1 MSPLSL
7 SLPATHPE
15 YLAMTVVAAT
25 VVVTCFCIYTSC
37 LDIFSIRSTN
47 PWTTKTAQL
56 FTHHHARRHTNLP
69 LRCQSLQASWI
80 QWLFC
85 YRGSYD
91 ISDSQSDGNCREIVN
106 TCAGDVSLSN
116 SHPCDTDDVCN
127 PETYVKWR
135 PNEEGDICGIK
146 RQPIAH
152 IPQQWIKLSS
162 ARWIDTVSIERVAI
176 PQVQPNISN
185 KAASITTATPTPA
198 TTPTKNSSISSSS
211 PRVKSSI
218 SHCVNGRTPQSRSH
232 MEADPLGNDA
242 LKTVANNTTD
252 SVEAT
257 VRQCTSH
264 PLPTTDTHCMEDLV
278 VHSTPT
284 TYSMAV
290 LPNIL
295 VPATQG
301 LASDILLI
309 PSTCTCKKD
318 PTISLVPVI
327 STYDITP
334 RIDTHPLLHAAY
346 FIDTLVE
353 FTLGVTAVICVT
365 LALTIKIGVEAALGC
380 NEMPKRSEESRYI
393 QVFMEQQAWQDEL
406 DRRIARARRIIDAE
420 ETALIALDTP
430 A

>member
-1 MSPLSL
+1 
-7 SLPATHPE
+7 
-15 YLAMTVVAAT
+15 
-25 VVVTCFCIYTSC
+25 
-37 LDIFSIRSTN
+37 
-47 PWTTKTAQL
+47 
-56 FTHHHARRHTNLP
+56 
-69 LRCQSLQASWI
+69 
-80 QWLFC
+80 
-85 YRGSYD
+85 
-91 ISDSQSDGNCREIVN
+91 
-106 TCAGDVSLSN
+106 
-116 SHPCDTDDVCN
+116 
-127 PETYVKWR
+127 
-135 PNEEGDICGIK
+135 
-146 RQPIAH
+146 
-152 IPQQWIKLSS
+152 
-162 ARWIDTVSIERVAI
+162 
-176 PQVQPNISN
+176 
-185 KAASITTATPTPA
+185 
-198 TTPTKNSSISSSS
+198 
-211 PRVKSSI
+211 
-218 SHCVNGRTPQSRSH
+218 

>member
-15 YLAMTVVAAT
+15 YLAMTVVAAM
-25 VVVTCFCIYTSC
+25 VVVACFCIYTSC

-85 YRGSYD
+85 YKSSYD
-91 ISDSQSDGNCREIVN
+91 ISDSQSDGNFREIVN

-116 SHPCDTDDVCN
+116 SYSCDTDDVCN

-198 TTPTKNSSISSSS
+198 TIPTKNSSSSSS
-211 PRVKSSI
+211 SSSRVKSRI
-218 SHCVNGRTPQSRSH
+218 SHCVNGCTPQSRSH

-301 LASDILLI
+301 LASDIPLT
-309 PSTCTCKKD
+309 PST
-318 PTISLVPVI
+318 L
-327 STYDITP
+327 
-334 RIDTHPLLHAAY
+334 
-346 FIDTLVE
+346 E